1 MNDPVR
7 ALRALSTSG
16 GSTDLHSVMLQ
27 SSPSFALRDGRG
39 RVRLGVELSDAAP
52 VGEVRRSVATYE
64 NLLEV
69 ALNLRWTWKVDS
81 RQLFAKLDPTA
92 SPGAL
97 EWPQQLLLGL
107 GRDRVTALIE
117 GDSQIAELAT
127 RVVDDHRSY
136 QRSTARTWFSMNH
149 REHRDLVVAFF
160 AAEFSLTDSLPIY
173 AGGLGTVAAEHLKA
187 SSALGVPLVGVG
199 LLYRGTSHQWLDR
212 EGRQHEA
219 WDMMSPSKMPIELA
233 RDRQGRAVE
242 VAVNLPGRDV
252 QVAVYRAQVGRNQLL
267 LLDSAVSTNS
277 EADRTLTT
285 RLYDSNVE
293 TRLAQELI
301 LGVGGVRALAALS
314 IEPDVMH
321 LNEGHSAFALL
332 ERTRRV
338 MAHEGLS
345 FDEALA
351 AVRPGVLFTTHTP
364 VAAGHDYFAPD
375 LARRFLNP
383 YATQLGISIESLV
396 ALGRVNPEWS
406 GDSFCPTV
414 FAMRLAGHR
423 NGVSRLHGRVTREQW
438 GLLWPRQPVDE
449 VPIGHVTNGVHLES
463 WTTELF
469 SELLTAT
476 VGAQWRTTPSDP
488 VMWSLLVK
496 ADDAQLWRVKNAAR
510 NQLVEFARRRA
521 RKDLARRNAPSERVA
536 AVSVLHPDRLTIG
549 FVGRF
554 VTYKRPTLLL
564 RDPVRLARLLKDLE
578 RPVQIVFA
586 GKAHPSDE
594 SGKKL
599 LQDMIE
605 FAAQYDVADRVV
617 FIVDFDT
624 TVDRALAQGAD
635 VWLNTPRRPL
645 EACGVGGM
653 KAGMNGSLNFS
664 TVDGWWDE
672 ALRDANPSAAPIG
685 FTIGTDDDY
694 TNEDI
699 QDDADSASL
708 LDVLEYDIIP
718 RFYERDAQGVPRAW
732 LASVKQAMST
742 LAPTWDSLRMTR
754 DYTETYYVPGLVKSS
769 QLLAGAA
776 RSARNRAAD
785 LRRIRD
791 AWPGLSVTVAG
802 HERGSDEVDV
812 VDIAV
817 EMGPLQPSDVLVQ
830 AWVHDVKGAARAV
843 DATLIDREQSWGHYR
858 ARVHLASPDEAVVAA
873 RIVPSSLYTD
883 GEPLAGLIAWSA

>member
-1 MNDPVR
+1 MAQGSSNS
-7 ALRALSTSG
+7 ASTK
-16 GSTDLHSVMLQ
+16 
-27 SSPSFALRDGRG
+27 
-39 RVRLGVELSDAAP
+39 AA
-52 VGEVRRSVATYE
+52 ATYE
-64 NLLEV
+64 DLLEV
-69 ALNLRWTWKVDS
+69 ALNLRWTWKVDA
-81 RQLFAKLDPTA
+81 RGLFAKLDPTA

-107 GRDRVTALIE
+107 GRERVTTILE
-117 GDSQIAELAT
+117 HDPPIAELAA
-127 RVVDDHRSY
+127 RVVADFRSY
-136 QRSTARTWFSMNH
+136 QRSGARTWFATTH
-149 REHRDLVVAFF
+149 REHRDLVVAYF
-160 AAEFSLTDSLPIY
+160 AAEYSLTDSLPIF

-212 EGRQHEA
+212 DGRQHEA
-219 WDMMSPSKMPIELA
+219 WDMTSPEKMPIELA
-233 RDRQGRAVE
+233 RDAKGRAVQ
-242 VAVNLPGRDV
+242 VAVTLPGRDI
-252 QVAVYRAQVGRNQLL
+252 QVAVYRAEVGRNQLF
-267 LLDSAVSTNS
+267 LLDSAVATNR

-285 RLYDSNVE
+285 RLYDSDAE

-314 IEPDVMH
+314 IEPDVLH
-321 LNEGHSAFALL
+321 LNEGHCAFALI
-332 ERTRRV
+332 ERARRV
-338 MAHEGLS
+338 MATESLS

-364 VAAGHDYFAPD
+364 VAAGHDYFAAD
-375 LARRFLNP
+375 LARRFLGP
-383 YATQLGISIESLV
+383 YAAQVGVSEESLL
-396 ALGRVNPEWS
+396 ALGRVNPDWS

-423 NGVSRLHGRVTREQW
+423 NGVSRLHGRVTRDQW
-438 GLLWPRQPVDE
+438 AVLWPRLPVDE

-463 WTTELF
+463 WTTERF
-469 SELLTAT
+469 SELLTT
-476 VGAQWRTTPSDP
+476 SVGPQWRTTPGDP
-488 VMWSLLVK
+488 VMWSTLRD
-496 ADDAQLWRVKNAAR
+496 ADDVELWRVKNDAR
-510 NQLVEFARRRA
+510 AHLVEFARRRA

-564 RDPVRLARLLKDLE
+564 RDPDRLARLLKDPD

-586 GKAHPSDE
+586 GKAHPNDE
-594 SGKKL
+594 SGKQL

-605 FAAQYDVADRVV
+605 FAAHYDVADRVV

-672 ALRDANPSAAPIG
+672 ALADADPGGPPIG
-685 FTIGTDDDY
+685 FTIGTDGAYADE
-694 TNEDI
+694 TT
-699 QDDADSASL
+699 QDDADATSL
-708 LDVLEYDIIP
+708 LDVLEHEIIA
-718 RFYERDAQGVPRAW
+718 RFYDRDAGGVPRAW

-754 DYTETYYVPGLVKSS
+754 DYTESYYLPGLTKSS
-769 QLLAGAA
+769 QLRAGGA
-776 RSARNRAAD
+776 RAARNRAAG
-785 LRRIRD
+785 LRRMRETWPTLEVEVVARSRGAEDEETVEIR
-791 AWPGLSVTVAG
+791 VALG
-802 HERGSDEVDV
+802 ELE
-812 VDIAV
+812 
-817 EMGPLQPSDVLVQ
+817 PSDVRVQ
-830 AWVHDVKGAARAV
+830 AWVDDGVSGARV
-843 DATLIDREQSWGHYR
+843 VEATLVDREGRGGFYR
-858 ARVHLASPDEAVVAA
+858 ARVRPAPPTGATVVA
-873 RIVPSSLYTD
+873 RVVPSLLHTD
-883 GEPLAGLIAWSA
+883 GEALPGLIAWSS